1 MMSVEEAVAGRRSI
15 RAFLP
20 TPVPRALIERVLR
33 IAGRAP
39 SGTNVQPWRVWV
51 LQGAVRDEIV
61 REAVA
66 RYDRGETEKR
76 EYNYYPVKWREPY
89 LARRRAC
96 GWGLYGTLG
105 IGRADKDKMHAQHAR
120 NYCFFDAPVGL
131 IFSIDRDLERGSWL
145 DYGMFLEAIMVAA
158 RGFGL
163 ETCPQAAWLSFHDL
177 LQRRL
182 GIPPEQAVVCG
193 MALGYADPDAKVNT
207 FTPDR
212 MAVAEFTTFVEELGP
227 AAA

>member
-20 TPVPRALIERVLR
+20 NPVPRELISRILS

-39 SGTNVQPWRVWV
+39 SGSNVQPWQVWV
-51 LQGAVRDEIV
+51 LQGRAREEIV

-66 RYDRGETEKR
+66 RYDRNEMSER
-76 EYNYYPVKWREPY
+76 EYDYYPVKWREPY

-105 IGRADKDKMHAQHAR
+105 IGRTDKDKMHAQHAR
-120 NYCFFDAPVGL
+120 NYAFFDAPVGL
-131 IFSIDRDLERGSWL
+131 IFSIDRELGRGSWL

-158 RGFGL
+158 RQFGL

-182 GIPPEQAVVCG
+182 NIPQAQTVVCG
-193 MALGYADPDAKVNT
+193 MAMGYPDPHEKVNT
-207 FTPDR
+207 FTPER
-212 MAVAEFTTFVEELGP
+212 MKVEEFATFVEEFKD
-227 AAA
+227 